1 MVKQLTGLSEVR
13 TSTRSTL
20 AKVEAVPVAGEAAHK
35 GLRAVQR
42 FQSLKC
48 CMLCSGIYE
57 KSLPAQGTKFWAL
70 LRVWEDGTHDFV
82 VPAVKDVIG
91 AGPTYRSALQDVEHK
106 LATMVKE
113 TFEEGFPVSVLD
125 RGQSVFQMR
134 GDMDSIAEGCRALDM
149 AVPKLKK
156 TQMRT
161 VKLDYKLI
169 RS

>member
-1 MVKQLTGLSEVR
+1 M
-13 TSTRSTL
+13 
-20 AKVEAVPVAGEAAHK
+20 
-35 GLRAVQR
+35 
-42 FQSLKC
+42 
-48 CMLCSGIYE
+48 
-57 KSLPAQGTKFWAL
+57 
-70 LRVWEDGTHDFV
+70 RVWEDGTHDFV

-91 AGPTYRSALQDVEHK
+91 AGPTYHSALQEVEHK

-113 TFEEGFPVSVLD
+113 TVEEGLPVSVLD

-156 TQMRT
+156 RQMRT

-169 RS
+169 HS

>member
-1 MVKQLTGLSEVR
+1 MVKQLTGLSDVR
-13 TSTRSTL
+13 KSTRSTL

-48 CMLCSGIYE
+48 CMLCSGVYE

-91 AGPTYRSALQDVEHK
+91 AGPTYRSALQRCG
-106 LATMVKE
+106 T
-113 TFEEGFPVSVLD
+113 
-125 RGQSVFQMR
+125 
-134 GDMDSIAEGCRALDM
+134 
-149 AVPKLKK
+149 
-156 TQMRT
+156 
-161 VKLDYKLI
+161 
-169 RS
+169 

>member
-1 MVKQLTGLSEVR
+1 VAKQPTGLSEVR
-13 TSTRSTL
+13 KTRSTL
-20 AKVEAVPVAGEAAHK
+20 AKLEAVPGAGEAAHK
-35 GLRAVQR
+35 SLCAVQR
-42 FQSLKC
+42 IQCCKC
-48 CMLCSGIYE
+48 CMFCSGVYE

-70 LRVWEDGTHDFV
+70 MRVWEDGTHGFV

-91 AGPTYRSALQDVEHK
+91 AGPTYHSALQEVEHK

-125 RGQSVFQMR
+125 RRQSVFQMR

-156 TQMRT
+156 RQMHT

-169 RS
+169 HS